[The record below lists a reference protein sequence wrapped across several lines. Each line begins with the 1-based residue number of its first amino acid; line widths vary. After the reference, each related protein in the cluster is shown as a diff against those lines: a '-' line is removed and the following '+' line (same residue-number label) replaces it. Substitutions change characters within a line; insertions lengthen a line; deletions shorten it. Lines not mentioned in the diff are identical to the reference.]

1 MTNSK
6 LIKLRMLLLSIVF
19 FGSINYG
26 LTVFNYNIIDMTSD
40 FIDKQANRKLYIN
53 HTIYFII
60 MLAGLILM
68 YDLTTWLP
76 FLGETVLPSSL
87 IPLKTNNVDPNNK
100 KIITIKI
107 KPNTRVAY
115 WASLPNTEKTP
126 KVEQAYADY
135 SNSGVVMSD
144 SEGNAKLV
152 LTIGS
157 GYIVPRNKVIKRH
170 VHYRELDQQYGM
182 IGKVN
187 TLYY

>member
-1 MTNSK
+1 
-6 LIKLRMLLLSIVF
+6 
-19 FGSINYG
+19 
-26 LTVFNYNIIDMTSD
+26 
-40 FIDKQANRKLYIN
+40 
-53 HTIYFII
+53 
-60 MLAGLILM
+60 MLAGLYLM

-76 FLGETVLPSSL
+76 FLGETVLPGSL

-100 KIITIKI
+100 TIITVNT
-107 KPNTRVAY
+107 KPNTRIAY
-115 WASLPNTEKTP
+115 WASLPNTEKIP

-135 SNSGVVMSD
+135 SNSGVVMSNED
-144 SEGNAKLV
+144 GEAKLV
-152 LTIGS
+152 LTKGT